1 MADDDPEVEMVDGI
15 TIDGS
20 SSGGAA
26 VGDDPIVSER
36 EVEVNSIVL
45 SDTDSVVI
53 STDHI

>member
-1 MADDDPEVEMVDGI
+1 MVDGI